1 MNILKFIESFT
12 TENMMNVKRLE
23 EIFFSQVGLVGKN
36 AALTAIPF
44 GIAALT
50 YQQTSA
56 AVKNSTSGN
65 PIAALQLALTLNT
78 WKAFTN

>member
-1 MNILKFIESFT
+1 MMIEQGS
-12 TENMMNVKRLE
+12 L

-44 GIAALT
+44 GITALT

-56 AVKNSTSGN
+56 AVKIVRQPNCCITISSYLRILG
-65 PIAALQLALTLNT
+65 
-78 WKAFTN
+78 K